1 MNPAS
6 LQTASGLFAMARVN
20 QQMALGGALATWDE
34 MAARCISF
42 YAPRMLTGAKLALR
56 GVKCSSYPLDMSEY
70 SHFSPMSHFV
80 DESAITWNTNA
91 LRPAALA
98 PIVFVQ
104 ENSQPKAMQ
113 FLVTMEWRVRFDP
126 ANPAT
131 SSHTYHE
138 TLPDECW
145 NGVVKA
151 ACNAGHGVEEVG
163 EDVATLGGAL

>member
-1 MNPAS
+1 
-6 LQTASGLFAMARVN
+6 
-20 QQMALGGALATWDE
+20 
-34 MAARCISF
+34 
-42 YAPRMLTGAKLALR
+42 MLTGGKLALR

-70 SHFSPMSHFV
+70 SHFAPMLHFGG
-80 DESAITWNTNA
+80 EAFAWSTNA

-104 ENSQPKAMQ
+104 ENAQPKTMQ

-131 SSHTYHE
+131 ASHTYHE

-151 ACNAGHGVEEVG
+151 ASNAGHGVEELG
-163 EDVATLGGAL
+163 EDAATLGGTV